1 MQIIQSIRDKGAI
14 FVIVVIALSLIGFI
28 LMDSRQGGSTMF
40 GGNTNDVGKVNGEE
54 ISIADFNK
62 RVKEMEDMEE
72 QRNGQRPSGTRT
84 YQIRDQLWN
93 QMVAEKIF
101 YKEAAKLGITFTP
114 KELTHILLSNDPSN
128 PFLQQGLADPNTGQL
143 DMAKAQE
150 ALSNIKKFT
159 GARKEAV
166 NAQIVDPLKLS
177 TIVNK
182 YSGLLSASA
191 YYPTWMQEQEKTE
204 AKNFANISYVSIP
217 YGEISDS
224 AVKVTDA
231 DVNAYVQKHKELFKQ
246 EAGRKVSYVTFSQLP
261 NAADSAR
268 VMDMLNKLKPQ
279 FEADTNAKAFIARNT
294 SVIEYSDEYL
304 PVAKAPIKDLD
315 SVLKYPIGTVVGPF
329 VENGDYILAKVL
341 GTKQMPDSVHARHI
355 LIATADRNGQQLMD
369 DSTAHRK
376 ADSILAAI
384 KGGADFGK
392 LALQYPDDAGSAVK
406 GGDLGTFGYGTMVP
420 EFNEFTFTKPVGSLD
435 IVKTQFGYHI
445 INIISQKDFKPAYK
459 VAYLAK
465 EIIAGEATI
474 NNASL
479 QATKASAVKTS
490 KALQDYVA
498 KNGLQLVQAPT
509 IVKEND
515 YSIGSLQDARQLVKW
530 VFENKVG
537 EVSEPF
543 GIGDQF
549 VVASIDEDIKEGTQD
564 ATTARPGA
572 EAIIR
577 NEKKAVIIKAK
588 LGASPTLES
597 AAAAYNKQVAVAGA
611 DSSLTFSSQMI
622 NGLGIEP
629 KVIGASFNKAY
640 QSKVSPAI
648 EGTSGIYVIKVNSV
662 QIKPEDSPETIKAQL
677 AARMGTL
684 RSQAMGNWYESLK
697 KEATIKDYR
706 SKVF

>member
-40 GGNTNDVGKVNGEE
+40 GGNTNNVGKVNGEE
-54 ISIADFNK
+54 ISISDFNK

-159 GARKEAV
+159 GARKDAV
-166 NAQIVDPLKLS
+166 NAQIVNPLKLS

-191 YYPTWMQEQEKTE
+191 YYPAWMQEQEKAE

-231 DVNAYVQKHKELFKQ
+231 DIDAYVQKHKELFKQ

-279 FEADTNAKAFIARNT
+279 FEADTNAKAFVARNT
-294 SVIEYSDEYL
+294 SVIDFKDEYL
-304 PVAKAPIKDLD
+304 PVSKAPIKELD

-329 VENGDYILAKVL
+329 SENGDYILAKVL

-355 LIATADRNGQQLMD
+355 LLATADRNGQPLMD

-392 LALQYPDDAGSAVK
+392 LALQYPGDAGSAVK

-420 EFNEFTFTKPVGSLD
+420 EFNEFAFTKPVGSID

-445 INIISQKDFKPAYK
+445 LNILSQKDFKPAYK

-479 QATKASAVKTS
+479 QATKASAVKTA
-490 KALQDYVA
+490 KALQDYAA
-498 KNGLQLVQAPT
+498 KNGLQLVQAPA

-537 EVSEPF
+537 DVSEPF

-549 VVASIDEDIKEGTQD
+549 VVASIDQVIKEGTQD
-564 ATTARPGA
+564 AATARPGA

-577 NEKKAVIIKAK
+577 NEKKAAIIKTK
-588 LGASPTLES
+588 LGATPTLES

-611 DSSLTFSSQMI
+611 DSTLTFASQMI

-629 KVIGASFNKAY
+629 KVIGASFNKEY
-640 QSKVSPAI
+640 QTKVSPAI
-648 EGTSGIYVIKVNSV
+648 EGTSGVYVIKVNSV
-662 QIKPEDSPETIKAQL
+662 QTKPDDSPETVKAQV
-677 AARMGTL
+677 AARMGAL

-706 SKVF
+706 SKIF

>member
-182 YSGLLSASA
+182 YSGLISASA

-341 GTKQMPDSVHARHI
+341 GTKQMPDSVHARNI

-662 QIKPEDSPETIKAQL
+662 QTKPEDSPETIKAQL

>member
-40 GGNTNDVGKVNGEE
+40 GGNTNNVGKVNGEE
-54 ISIADFNK
+54 ISISDFNK

-159 GARKEAV
+159 GVRKDAV

-191 YYPTWMQEQEKTE
+191 YYPAWMQEQEKAE

-231 DVNAYVQKHKELFKQ
+231 DIDAYVQKHKELFKQ

-279 FEADTNAKAFIARNT
+279 FEADTNAKAFVARNT
-294 SVIEYSDEYL
+294 SVIDFKDEYL
-304 PVAKAPIKDLD
+304 PVSKAPIKELD

-329 VENGDYILAKVL
+329 SENGDYILAKVL

-355 LIATADRNGQQLMD
+355 LLATADRNGQPLMD

-392 LALQYPDDAGSAVK
+392 LALQYPGDAGSAVK

-420 EFNEFTFTKPVGSLD
+420 EFNEFAFTKPVGSID

-445 INIISQKDFKPAYK
+445 LNILSQKDFKPAYK

-479 QATKASAVKTS
+479 QATKASAVKTA
-490 KALQDYVA
+490 KALQDYAA
-498 KNGLQLVQAPT
+498 KNGLQLVQAPA

-537 EVSEPF
+537 DVSEPF

-549 VVASIDEDIKEGTQD
+549 VVASIDQVIKEGTQD
-564 ATTARPGA
+564 AATARPGA

-577 NEKKAVIIKAK
+577 NEKKAAIIKTK
-588 LGASPTLES
+588 LGATPTLES

-611 DSSLTFSSQMI
+611 DSTLTFASQMI

-629 KVIGASFNKAY
+629 KVIGASFNKEY
-640 QSKVSPAI
+640 QTKVSPAI
-648 EGTSGIYVIKVNSV
+648 EGTSGVYVIKVNSV
-662 QIKPEDSPETIKAQL
+662 QTKPDDSPETVKAQV
-677 AARMGTL
+677 AARMGAL

-706 SKVF
+706 SKIF

>member
-40 GGNTNDVGKVNGEE
+40 GGNTNNVGKVNGEE
-54 ISIADFNK
+54 ISISDFNK

-159 GARKEAV
+159 GARKDAV

-191 YYPTWMQEQEKTE
+191 YYPSWMQEQEKAE

-231 DVNAYVQKHKELFKQ
+231 DIDAYVQKHKELFKQ

-279 FEADTNAKAFIARNT
+279 FEADTNAKAFVARNT
-294 SVIEYSDEYL
+294 SVIDFKDEYL
-304 PVAKAPIKDLD
+304 PVSKAPIKELD

-329 VENGDYILAKVL
+329 SENGDYILAKVL

-355 LIATADRNGQQLMD
+355 LLATADRNGQPLMD

-392 LALQYPDDAGSAVK
+392 LALQYPGDAGSAVK

-420 EFNEFTFTKPVGSLD
+420 EFNEFAFTKPVGSID

-445 INIISQKDFKPAYK
+445 LNILSQKDFKPAYK

-479 QATKASAVKTS
+479 QATKASAVKTA
-490 KALQDYVA
+490 KALQDYAA
-498 KNGLQLVQAPT
+498 KNGLQLVQAPA

-537 EVSEPF
+537 DVSEPF

-549 VVASIDEDIKEGTQD
+549 VVASIDQVIKEGTQD
-564 ATTARPGA
+564 AATARPGA

-577 NEKKAVIIKAK
+577 NEKKAAIIKTK
-588 LGASPTLES
+588 LGATPTLES

-611 DSSLTFSSQMI
+611 DSTLTFASQMI

-629 KVIGASFNKAY
+629 KVIGASFNKEY
-640 QSKVSPAI
+640 QTKVSPAI
-648 EGTSGIYVIKVNSV
+648 EGTSGVYVIKVNSV
-662 QIKPEDSPETIKAQL
+662 QTKPDDSPETVKAQV
-677 AARMGTL
+677 AARMGAL

-706 SKVF
+706 SKIF

>member
-40 GGNTNDVGKVNGEE
+40 GGNTNNVGKVNGEE
-54 ISIADFNK
+54 ISISDFNK

-159 GARKEAV
+159 GARKDAV

-191 YYPTWMQEQEKTE
+191 YYPAWMQEQEKAE

-231 DVNAYVQKHKELFKQ
+231 DIDAYVQKHKELFKQ

-279 FEADTNAKAFIARNT
+279 FEADTNAKAFVARNT
-294 SVIEYSDEYL
+294 SVIDFKDEYL
-304 PVAKAPIKDLD
+304 PVSKAPIKELD

-329 VENGDYILAKVL
+329 SENGDYILAKVL

-355 LIATADRNGQQLMD
+355 LLATADRNGQPLMD

-392 LALQYPDDAGSAVK
+392 LALQYPGDAGSAVK

-420 EFNEFTFTKPVGSLD
+420 EFNEFAFTKPVGSID

-445 INIISQKDFKPAYK
+445 LNILSQKDFKPAYK

-479 QATKASAVKTS
+479 QATKASAVKTA
-490 KALQDYVA
+490 KALQDYAA
-498 KNGLQLVQAPT
+498 KNGLQLVQAPA
-509 IVKEND
+509 IVKESD

-537 EVSEPF
+537 DVSEPF

-549 VVASIDEDIKEGTQD
+549 VVASIDQVIKEGTQD
-564 ATTARPGA
+564 AATARPGA

-577 NEKKAVIIKAK
+577 NEKKAAIIKTK
-588 LGASPTLES
+588 LGATPTLES

-611 DSSLTFSSQMI
+611 DSTLTFASQMI

-629 KVIGASFNKAY
+629 KVIGASFNKEY
-640 QSKVSPAI
+640 QTKVSPAI
-648 EGTSGIYVIKVNSV
+648 EGTSGVYVIKVNSV
-662 QIKPEDSPETIKAQL
+662 QTKPDDSPETVKAQV
-677 AARMGTL
+677 AARMGAL

-706 SKVF
+706 SKIF

>member
-1 MQIIQSIRDKGAI
+1 MQIIQSIRDKVAI

-40 GGNTNDVGKVNGEE
+40 GGNTNNVGKVNGEE
-54 ISIADFNK
+54 ISISDFNK

-159 GARKEAV
+159 GARKDAV

-191 YYPTWMQEQEKTE
+191 YYPSWMQEQEKAE

-231 DVNAYVQKHKELFKQ
+231 DIDAYVQKHKELFKQ

-279 FEADTNAKAFIARNT
+279 FEADTNAKAFVARNT
-294 SVIEYSDEYL
+294 SVIDFKDEYL
-304 PVAKAPIKDLD
+304 PVSKAPIKELD

-329 VENGDYILAKVL
+329 SENGDYILAKVL

-355 LIATADRNGQQLMD
+355 LLATADRNGQPLMD

-392 LALQYPDDAGSAVK
+392 LALQYPGDAGSAVK

-420 EFNEFTFTKPVGSLD
+420 EFNEFAFTKPVGSID

-445 INIISQKDFKPAYK
+445 LNILSQKDFKPAYK

-479 QATKASAVKTS
+479 QATKASAVKTA
-490 KALQDYVA
+490 KALQDYAA
-498 KNGLQLVQAPT
+498 KNGLQLVQAPA

-537 EVSEPF
+537 DVSEPF

-549 VVASIDEDIKEGTQD
+549 VVASIDQVIKEGTQD
-564 ATTARPGA
+564 AATARPGA

-577 NEKKAVIIKAK
+577 NEKKAAIIKTK
-588 LGASPTLES
+588 LGATPTLES

-611 DSSLTFSSQMI
+611 DSTLTFASQMI

-629 KVIGASFNKAY
+629 KVIGASFNKEY
-640 QSKVSPAI
+640 QTKVSPAI
-648 EGTSGIYVIKVNSV
+648 EGTSGVYVIKVNSV
-662 QIKPEDSPETIKAQL
+662 QTKPDDSPETVKAQV
-677 AARMGTL
+677 AARMGAL

-706 SKVF
+706 SKIF

>member
-662 QIKPEDSPETIKAQL
+662 QTKPEDSPETIKAQL

>member
-40 GGNTNDVGKVNGEE
+40 GGNTNNVGKVNGEE
-54 ISIADFNK
+54 ISISDFNK

-159 GARKEAV
+159 GARKDAV

-191 YYPTWMQEQEKTE
+191 YYPAWMQEQEKAE

-231 DVNAYVQKHKELFKQ
+231 DIDAYVQKHKELFKQ

-279 FEADTNAKAFIARNT
+279 FEADTNAKAFVARNT
-294 SVIEYSDEYL
+294 SVIDFKDEYL
-304 PVAKAPIKDLD
+304 PVSKAPIKELD

-329 VENGDYILAKVL
+329 SENGDYILAKVL

-355 LIATADRNGQQLMD
+355 LLATADRNGQPLMD

-392 LALQYPDDAGSAVK
+392 LALQYPGDAGSAVK

-420 EFNEFTFTKPVGSLD
+420 EFNEFAFTKPVGSID

-445 INIISQKDFKPAYK
+445 LNILSQKDFKPAYK

-479 QATKASAVKTS
+479 QATKASAVKTA
-490 KALQDYVA
+490 KALQDYAA
-498 KNGLQLVQAPT
+498 KNGLQMVQAPA

-537 EVSEPF
+537 DVSEPF

-549 VVASIDEDIKEGTQD
+549 VVASIDQVIKEGTQD
-564 ATTARPGA
+564 AATARPGA

-577 NEKKAVIIKAK
+577 NEKKAAIIKTK
-588 LGASPTLES
+588 LGATPTLES

-611 DSSLTFSSQMI
+611 DSTLTFASQMI

-629 KVIGASFNKAY
+629 KVIGASFNKEY
-640 QSKVSPAI
+640 QTKVSPAI
-648 EGTSGIYVIKVNSV
+648 EGTSGVYVIKVNSV
-662 QIKPEDSPETIKAQL
+662 QTKPDDSPETVKAQV
-677 AARMGTL
+677 AARMGAL

-706 SKVF
+706 SKIF

>member
-662 QIKPEDSPETIKAQL
+662 QTKPDDSPETIKAQL

>member
-40 GGNTNDVGKVNGEE
+40 GGNTNNVGKVNGEE
-54 ISIADFNK
+54 ISISDFNK

-159 GARKEAV
+159 GARKDAV

-191 YYPTWMQEQEKTE
+191 YYPAWMQEQEKAE

-231 DVNAYVQKHKELFKQ
+231 DIDAYVQKHKELFKQ

-279 FEADTNAKAFIARNT
+279 FEADTNAKAFVARNT
-294 SVIEYSDEYL
+294 SVIDFKDEYL
-304 PVAKAPIKDLD
+304 PVTKAPIKELD

-329 VENGDYILAKVL
+329 SENGDYILAKVL

-355 LIATADRNGQQLMD
+355 LLATADRNGQPLMD

-392 LALQYPDDAGSAVK
+392 LALQYPGDAGSAVK

-420 EFNEFTFTKPVGSLD
+420 EFNEFAFTKPVGSID

-445 INIISQKDFKPAYK
+445 LNILSQKDFKPAYK

-479 QATKASAVKTS
+479 QATKASAVKTA
-490 KALQDYVA
+490 KALQDYAA
-498 KNGLQLVQAPT
+498 KNGLQLVQAPA

-537 EVSEPF
+537 DVSEPF

-549 VVASIDEDIKEGTQD
+549 VVASIDQVIKEGTQD
-564 ATTARPGA
+564 AATARPGA

-577 NEKKAVIIKAK
+577 NEKKAAIIKTK
-588 LGASPTLES
+588 LGATPTLES

-611 DSSLTFSSQMI
+611 DSTLTFASQMI

-629 KVIGASFNKAY
+629 KVIGASFNKEY
-640 QSKVSPAI
+640 QTKVSPAI
-648 EGTSGIYVIKVNSV
+648 EGTSGVYVIKVNSV
-662 QIKPEDSPETIKAQL
+662 QTKPDDSPETVKAQV
-677 AARMGTL
+677 AARMGAL

-706 SKVF
+706 SKIF

>member
-40 GGNTNDVGKVNGEE
+40 GGNTNNVGKVNGEE
-54 ISIADFNK
+54 ISISDFNK

-159 GARKEAV
+159 GARKDAV

-191 YYPTWMQEQEKTE
+191 YYPAWMQEQEKAE

-231 DVNAYVQKHKELFKQ
+231 DIDAYVQKHKELFKQ

-279 FEADTNAKAFIARNT
+279 FEADTNAKAFVARNT
-294 SVIEYSDEYL
+294 SVIDFKDEYL
-304 PVAKAPIKDLD
+304 PVSKAPIKELD

-329 VENGDYILAKVL
+329 SENGDYILAKVL

-355 LIATADRNGQQLMD
+355 LLATADRNGQPLMD

-392 LALQYPDDAGSAVK
+392 LALQYPGDAGSAVK

-420 EFNEFTFTKPVGSLD
+420 EFNEFAFTKPVGSID

-445 INIISQKDFKPAYK
+445 LNILSQKDFKPAYK

-479 QATKASAVKTS
+479 QATKASAVKTA
-490 KALQDYVA
+490 KALQDYAA
-498 KNGLQLVQAPT
+498 KNGLQLVQAPA

-537 EVSEPF
+537 DVSEPF

-549 VVASIDEDIKEGTQD
+549 VVASIDQVIKEGTQD
-564 ATTARPGA
+564 AATARPGA

-577 NEKKAVIIKAK
+577 NEKKAAIIKTK
-588 LGASPTLES
+588 LGATPTLES

-611 DSSLTFSSQMI
+611 DSTLTFASQMI

-629 KVIGASFNKAY
+629 KVIGASFNKEY
-640 QSKVSPAI
+640 QTKVSPAI
-648 EGTSGIYVIKVNSV
+648 EGTSGVYVIKVNSV
-662 QIKPEDSPETIKAQL
+662 QTKPDDSPETVKAQV
-677 AARMGTL
+677 AARMGAL

-706 SKVF
+706 SKIF

>member
-40 GGNTNDVGKVNGEE
+40 GGNTNNVGKVNGEE
-54 ISIADFNK
+54 ISISDFNK

-159 GARKEAV
+159 GARKDAV

-191 YYPTWMQEQEKTE
+191 YYPAWMQEKEKAE

-231 DVNAYVQKHKELFKQ
+231 DIDAYVQKHKELFKQ

-279 FEADTNAKAFIARNT
+279 FEADTNAKAFVARNT
-294 SVIEYSDEYL
+294 SVIDFKDEYL
-304 PVAKAPIKDLD
+304 PVSKAPIKELD

-329 VENGDYILAKVL
+329 SENGDYILAKVL

-355 LIATADRNGQQLMD
+355 LLATADRNGQPLMD

-392 LALQYPDDAGSAVK
+392 LALQYPGDAGSAVK

-420 EFNEFTFTKPVGSLD
+420 EFNEFAFTKPVGSID

-445 INIISQKDFKPAYK
+445 LNILSQKDFKPAYK

-479 QATKASAVKTS
+479 QATKASAVKTA
-490 KALQDYVA
+490 KALQDYAA
-498 KNGLQLVQAPT
+498 KNGLQLVQAPA

-537 EVSEPF
+537 DVSEPF

-549 VVASIDEDIKEGTQD
+549 VVASIDQVIKEGTQD
-564 ATTARPGA
+564 AATARPGA

-577 NEKKAVIIKAK
+577 NEKKAAIIKTK
-588 LGASPTLES
+588 LGATPTLES

-611 DSSLTFSSQMI
+611 DSTLTFASQMI

-629 KVIGASFNKAY
+629 KVIGASFNKEY
-640 QSKVSPAI
+640 QTKVSPAI
-648 EGTSGIYVIKVNSV
+648 EGTSGVYVIKVNSV
-662 QIKPEDSPETIKAQL
+662 QTKPDDSPETVKAQV
-677 AARMGTL
+677 AARMGAL

-706 SKVF
+706 SKIF